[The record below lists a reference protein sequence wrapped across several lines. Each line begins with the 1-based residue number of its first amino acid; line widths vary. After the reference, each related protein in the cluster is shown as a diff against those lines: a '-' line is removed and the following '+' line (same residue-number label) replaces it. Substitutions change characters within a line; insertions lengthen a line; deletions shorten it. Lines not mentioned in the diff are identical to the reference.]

1 MHGCYRSFS
10 LQEGVERGRWQIL
23 HDKNARAEGQLQSQP
38 GGHATAVVGEL
49 LAILGDLCG
58 TNFSEHRDFS
68 CLLAAEKTKSLS
80 SDKTGPENR
89 SCAVG
94 IP

>member
-1 MHGCYRSFS
+1 MGATEASLYKRVWSGGGGKYCTTKMHAPRDNYRANPGDTQQHSWGNF
-10 LQEGVERGRWQIL
+10 WQHL
-23 HDKNARAEGQLQSQP
+23 
-38 GGHATAVVGEL
+38 GE
-49 LAILGDLCG
+49 LCG
-58 TNFSEHRDFS
+58 TNVSEHRDFS